1 METLAWTGD
10 QQSLYYGQKQEN
22 IRQFFNK
29 KTNRHKIVLECV
41 MSIILMSEFF
51 TTRYQNDL
59 SGYQRD
65 SPRVYRR
72 KEWWICL
79 QSCEYFARL
88 FAVGKVMW
96 KISFW
101 RFSVCIA
108 VYFEKRAVAWSGSVR
123 ASPDGI
129 IWIWNSV
136 NWYIFNSYPFL
147 LRWNVIGPTCVSSIS
162 RCSLFCLYYCILNKT
177 LLFYNL
183 CPQRSITVMAWTK
196 EVFPWRICPWRI
208 EANLPSLYCKK

>member
-1 METLAWTGD
+1 METLAGTGE
-10 QQSLYYGQKQEN
+10 QQSLYYGRKQEN
-22 IRQFFNK
+22 IRHLSTRKQ
-29 KTNRHKIVLECV
+29 TDIRLCLSVLWCCV
-41 MSIILMSEFF
+41 WVCYEQLSIILMSEFF

-79 QSCEYFARL
+79 QSCEYFPRL

-108 VYFEKRAVAWSGSVR
+108 VYFGGGLEWERSCKCWW
-123 ASPDGI
+123 DYL
-129 IWIWNSV
+129 N
-136 NWYIFNSYPFL
+136 L
-147 LRWNVIGPTCVSSIS
+147 VI
-162 RCSLFCLYYCILNKT
+162 L
-177 LLFYNL
+177 
-183 CPQRSITVMAWTK
+183 
-196 EVFPWRICPWRI
+196 
-208 EANLPSLYCKK
+208 

>member
-72 KEWWICL
+72 KE
-79 QSCEYFARL
+79 
-88 FAVGKVMW
+88 
-96 KISFW
+96 
-101 RFSVCIA
+101 
-108 VYFEKRAVAWSGSVR
+108 
-123 ASPDGI
+123 
-129 IWIWNSV
+129 
-136 NWYIFNSYPFL
+136 
-147 LRWNVIGPTCVSSIS
+147 
-162 RCSLFCLYYCILNKT
+162 
-177 LLFYNL
+177 
-183 CPQRSITVMAWTK
+183 
-196 EVFPWRICPWRI
+196 
-208 EANLPSLYCKK
+208 